1 MRSLLDGDIKPARY
15 GKLNDPEVIG
25 LSEKVKIAF
34 VDRAN
39 PLFANA
45 TVRCKDG
52 AQYVVQGEDHV
63 FAPLDTEAQLR
74 AYAEHFLGVEKIGRF
89 VDLVGKMK
97 RPDDLS
103 ELFGCLTPRT
113 PENS

>member
-1 MRSLLDGDIKPARY
+1 
-15 GKLNDPEVIG
+15 
-25 LSEKVKIAF
+25 
-34 VDRAN
+34 
-39 PLFANA
+39 
-45 TVRCKDG
+45 
-52 AQYVVQGEDHV
+52 V

-74 AYAEHFLGVEKIGRF
+74 AYAEHFLGVEKIGGF

-97 RPDDLS
+97 RLDDLS